1 MKFSITINSNI
12 ATIIFAIQYIIL
24 TSKIL
29 TNIINI
35 GRPDYFYLY
44 FASYSNGGMIF
55 ETSSYPN
62 KGTRIF
68 YGFKNNGRG
77 FFEDFPQNDNT
88 YFREIDVNNADPI
101 EKYESENLMIKK
113 SDDIDGKEY
122 LMSIPKEG
130 GFVEIYDFEKNLTYQ
145 KSLTEFSGNRVVCSF
160 SHTVFHLNLNDS
172 SNYFFFGFIYDYNSK
187 YHFIIQQQKINSI
200 ENIENYINRELNFDE
215 IKTDIKYSMISC
227 FQTKNLNIMCFLKT
241 NENYIISAYDK
252 DFKIFQ
258 NISFPFS
265 ENLGENPYYKC
276 IHLKEEIGIFS
287 YYNIKKYY
295 GINNI
300 YNPILLFK
308 EYTNNQI
315 SDYVI
320 HNITLESN
328 DYHTYI
334 AKNDIIRLKENKICF
349 ISMNVY
355 NNILFIN
362 LINLYEN
369 TDFTVRYYKI
379 NMESEQNLKLWNYIK
394 SHTFINFIAFAFS
407 YESNQEMCGYEK
419 RCSELLIFSYPNS
432 SDFNFYLDQYLYN
445 KSFDN
450 FVKIN

>member
-12 ATIIFAIQYIIL
+12 PAIIFAIQYTIL

-29 TNIINI
+29 NNIINI

-44 FASYSNGGMIF
+44 FASYSNGCMIF
-55 ETSSYPN
+55 ETSSNPN

-88 YFREIDVNNADPI
+88 YFREIEVNSTYPI
-101 EKYESENLMIKK
+101 EKYESENLVIKK

-265 ENLGENPYYKC
+265 ENLGENPY
-276 IHLKEEIGIFS
+276 
-287 YYNIKKYY
+287 
-295 GINNI
+295 
-300 YNPILLFK
+300 
-308 EYTNNQI
+308 
-315 SDYVI
+315 
-320 HNITLESN
+320 
-328 DYHTYI
+328 
-334 AKNDIIRLKENKICF
+334 
-349 ISMNVY
+349 
-355 NNILFIN
+355 
-362 LINLYEN
+362 
-369 TDFTVRYYKI
+369 
-379 NMESEQNLKLWNYIK
+379 
-394 SHTFINFIAFAFS
+394 
-407 YESNQEMCGYEK
+407 
-419 RCSELLIFSYPNS
+419 
-432 SDFNFYLDQYLYN
+432 
-445 KSFDN
+445 
-450 FVKIN
+450 